1 MALPSRVLNSGVT
14 SLTTAAICGEGAS
27 AVSAAGTTSSDAT
40 ALTSIY
46 NRISNVASG
55 AGVKLP
61 PCEMGATI
69 WVTNA
74 GANALLVY
82 PYDTGTTIG
91 GAVSISIARNSA
103 VCFFAVSNTRWEQ
116 QQGFGGTA
124 YQAAYGSFISTV
136 TQTAALINTAY
147 PITLS
152 ATLESYLVAVGSPTS
167 RIVCSQAGV
176 YNFQFSCQLDKTAA
190 ASGEVY
196 IWYRINGSDVANSA
210 SKVSLKGSD
219 SETVA
224 AWNFVQTMAAGDYF
238 ELVWATND
246 TNCFIPTFA
255 AVAPVPL
262 IPSVILTAAQI
273 R

>member
-14 SLTTAAICGEGAS
+14 SLSTVAICGDGSS
-27 AVSAAGTTSSDAT
+27 AVSAAGSTSSDAT
-40 ALTSIY
+40 ALSSIY
-46 NRISNVASG
+46 NRVSTVAAG

-69 WVTNA
+69 WITNA
-74 GANALLVY
+74 GANALTVY
-82 PYDTGTTIG
+82 PYDTGTTIS
-91 GAVSISIARNSA
+91 GATSLLVGQNAS
-103 VCFFAVSNTRWEQ
+103 VCLFAVSNTRWEQ

-124 YQAAYGSFISTV
+124 YQAAYGAVISTA
-136 TQTAALINTAY
+136 TQTAALANTAY
-147 PITLS
+147 PVTLS
-152 ATLESYLVAVGSPTS
+152 STLDSYLVSIGSPAS
-167 RIVCSQAGV
+167 RIVCAQAGL

-196 IWYRINGSDVANSA
+196 IWYRINGSDIADSA

-224 AWNFVQTMAAGDYF
+224 AWNFVQRMVAGDYF

-262 IPSVILTAAQI
+262 IPSVILTATQI